1 MKFDN
6 KHHGFIALVMAGALA
21 AGIFSTAVAE
31 EPPKWVPGEPYPVEL
46 LKNFPCH
53 DYELPCGQMKSPPVE
68 RVVFKG
74 PLQGDA
80 ERGEKIAINL
90 RWGNCIACH
99 VLPTQDGGTI
109 GPSLK
114 QYGARQAPLDY
125 TYQRLWDVRYYN
137 PNAHMPVYGP
147 NKVLTHQDIL
157 DVMAYLY
164 ASK

>member
-1 MKFDN
+1 MKLDTKRHYLFVL
-6 KHHGFIALVMAGALA
+6 ALAGALSA
-21 AGIFSTAVAE
+21 TTVSTVNAE
-31 EPPKWVPGEPYPVEL
+31 ETPKWVPGEPYPTEL
-46 LKNFPCH
+46 LKNYPCH
-53 DYELPCGQMKSPPVE
+53 DYDLPCGKMNSPPVE

-109 GPSLK
+109 GPSLR
-114 QYGARQAPLDY
+114 QYAARQAPLDY

-147 NKVLTHQDIL
+147 NKVLTHQDIV

-164 ASK
+164 AGK